1 MTEDLRRPRHGPVS
15 GRGRGEP
22 STPSTTLTLTLSLLL
37 PSLALALPPES
48 PAGEAGFH
56 FAQPLWFWALL
67 TPFLVGLWLWRSAAR
82 AARGPVHRYA
92 DPHLL
97 PHLTGSRE
105 LKTSERWGRFLLWS
119 LLWSLMVTAMAGP
132 RWDYTDVRLFHPGNN
147 LLILLDISRS
157 MQVGDASPNRLA
169 RARQEIQ
176 DLITQNRQVRIG
188 LLAFASVP
196 HVVAPITEDSQTL
209 LNALPALSTDLT
221 QLQGSRLLGALDRAE
236 SLLAGL
242 PEDSARAILLI
253 SDGDFDEEGLEERV
267 RALAEKGIHL
277 HALGIGS
284 EDGGPVPGRGGGWL
298 TDRGG
303 QAIVSRLGEKRLEAL
318 AQAGGGLYRRADYR
332 EDDTAELL
340 AAAAIAKL
348 PAEASDERTRVWSE
362 RYYLLILLVMAFL
375 LPRFRRQGWWRRA
388 S

>member
-1 MTEDLRRPRHGPVS
+1 MTEP
-15 GRGRGEP
+15 
-22 STPSTTLTLTLSLLL
+22 
-37 PSLALALPPES
+37 
-48 PAGEAGFH
+48 GFH

-67 TPFLVGLWLWRSAAR
+67 MPLPVGLWLWRSAAR

-97 PHLTGSRE
+97 PHLTGTRE
-105 LKTSERWGRFLLWS
+105 LQTHERWGRFLLWS
-119 LLWSLMVTAMAGP
+119 LLWSLLVAGMAGP

-157 MQVGDASPNRLA
+157 MQVADVPPHRLA

-176 DLITQNRQVRIG
+176 DLIEQNRQVRIG

-196 HVVAPITEDSQTL
+196 HVLSPITEDTQTL
-209 LNALPALSTDLT
+209 LNTLPALATDLT

-236 SLLAGL
+236 ALLAGL

-253 SDGDFDEEGLEERV
+253 SDGDFDEEGLPERA
-267 RALAEKGIHL
+267 RALADQGIRFHV
-277 HALGIGS
+277 LGIGT

-303 QAIVSRLGEKRLEAL
+303 QAIISRLGEQQLEAL
-318 AQAGGGLYRRADYR
+318 AEAGGGLYRQADYR
-332 EDDTAELL
+332 QDDTGELL
-340 AAAAIAKL
+340 AAAAVAKL
-348 PAEASDERTRVWSE
+348 PPEASDERTRVWHE
-362 RYYLLILLVMAFL
+362 RYTLPVLLVMALL
-375 LPRFRRQGWWRRA
+375 LPRFRGRGWWRRR